1 MPYQLSS
8 MSKMKVTPAKKST
21 TTKHKVADGGSGAHM
36 KILNAAV
43 TMKQTLNKDLTKQL
57 IPAMTG
63 IQGASTIRNALAK
76 LKKLD
81 YIEPE
86 VKEAIVPTDKGV
98 KNADV
103 SDVNIGTMPSSN
115 EDYHEKVKEHFKL
128 KEMARN
134 VFDLIADGRIYTKD
148 QMASALGLK
157 KNSTFRNLLADLK
170 KKGIVEARGDSLQLT
185 EAMFP
190 FDLRPE

>member
-1 MPYQLSS
+1 
-8 MSKMKVTPAKKST
+8 MSKTKIAPAKKST
-21 TTKHKVADGGSGAHM
+21 TAKHKVADAGGSGAHM

-57 IPAMTG
+57 IPAVTG

-86 VKEAIVPTDKGV
+86 VKEAIVPTDKGM

-103 SDVNIGTMPSSN
+103 SHVNIGTMPSSN
-115 EDYHEKVKEHFKL
+115 EDYQEKVKEHFKL

-134 VFDLIADGRIYTKD
+134 VFDLIADGRVYTKD
-148 QMASALGLK
+148 QVASALGLK
-157 KNSTFRNLLADLK
+157 KNSTFRNLMADIK
-170 KKGIVEARGDSLQLT
+170 KKGIIEARGDSLQLT

-190 FDLRPE
+190 FDPRPE